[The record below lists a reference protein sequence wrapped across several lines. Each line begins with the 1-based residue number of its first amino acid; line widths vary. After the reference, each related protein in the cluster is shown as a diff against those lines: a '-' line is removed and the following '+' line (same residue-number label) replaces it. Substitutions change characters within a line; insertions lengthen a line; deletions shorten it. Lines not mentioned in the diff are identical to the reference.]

1 MQVNRTFTG
10 LNLADGLRRWSLVLA
25 IIAGVAGCNNDG
37 GSGGSTATSSTVTSS
52 TAISSIATDVVLS
65 GSVGDG
71 PSTVKARGKDY
82 PLRLVVSGGIDL
94 VTGLAPDFKMVSLL
108 QSPPG
113 KQANINPFTT
123 FIVALAESLPGGL
136 NSTNVSTAQ
145 GIVLDRLGF
154 GLDPTLVPDPF
165 TTQIDAGNVASLVKA
180 SEALGELVRRTR
192 DLTGTGANRVVAALS
207 ADLSDGYLDG
217 LGATGTDARLAAV
230 ANVAASQ
237 VLVETLSNTLRV
249 GGVIASGV
257 MDQSIRSVRPGI
269 SNAQLTGSVLV
280 TAQLLSQARL
290 AVAAAQV
297 LDGGATVQDIADRI
311 DGLTANS
318 TAAAVSRDLPA
329 DSTNALRTA
338 VLLVPGSSATEISA
352 INQLVFAY
360 SDATGSIPSTSTTT
374 SATTST
380 TSTTGSTST
389 TGTTSTT
396 TSTTGTTGTTTAVV
410 GSFTLNWTAPT
421 TRSDGTPLSLA
432 DIGGYRVYYGTVPGS
447 YPDQVTVNSGT
458 AQSATIGNLAAG
470 TDYYLVMTTLD
481 NAGLES
487 GYSPEV
493 RKTAQ

>member
-1 MQVNRTFTG
+1 
-10 LNLADGLRRWSLVLA
+10 
-25 IIAGVAGCNNDG
+25 
-37 GSGGSTATSSTVTSS
+37 
-52 TAISSIATDVVLS
+52 
-65 GSVGDG
+65 
-71 PSTVKARGKDY
+71 
-82 PLRLVVSGGIDL
+82 
-94 VTGLAPDFKMVSLL
+94 
-108 QSPPG
+108 
-113 KQANINPFTT
+113 
-123 FIVALAESLPGGL
+123 
-136 NSTNVSTAQ
+136 
-145 GIVLDRLGF
+145 
-154 GLDPTLVPDPF
+154 
-165 TTQIDAGNVASLVKA
+165 
-180 SEALGELVRRTR
+180 
-192 DLTGTGANRVVAALS
+192 
-207 ADLSDGYLDG
+207 
-217 LGATGTDARLAAV
+217 
-230 ANVAASQ
+230 
-237 VLVETLSNTLRV
+237 
-249 GGVIASGV
+249 
-257 MDQSIRSVRPGI
+257 
-269 SNAQLTGSVLV
+269 
-280 TAQLLSQARL
+280 
-290 AVAAAQV
+290 V

-338 VLLVPGSSATEISA
+338 VLLAPGSSATEISA